1 LDSSTNKEQEE
12 KSEQTETLNESEEIK
27 RPQESKEKEEDVEM
41 KEVEKVEFRTLKR
54 NFVQESPKLT
64 EEIQIPKPS
73 TTNLLAN
80 TSNKRSPSEMTPTFT
95 EESLEVASKKPKLKL
110 KRDVETKSEDESEK
124 EQTPQK
130 LEIVQPVVVVAPTPS
145 PPVVLSQPKKIEK
158 VPTPSPPPP
167 VVIELK
173 PNVTLKT
180 THETIKKPTSTY
192 AISKESIELRKNL
205 DEFEQFLIS
214 IEKNL

>member
-27 RPQESKEKEEDVEM
+27 RPQENKKEEDVEM

-64 EEIQIPKPS
+64 QEIQIPKPS

-80 TSNKRSPSEMTPTFT
+80 TSNKRSPSEMTPTIT

-124 EQTPQK
+124 EQTSQK

-145 PPVVLSQPKKIEK
+145 PPVVLSQPKKIEN
-158 VPTPSPPPP
+158 VPTPSPP

-180 THETIKKPTSTY
+180 THETIKKPTSKY